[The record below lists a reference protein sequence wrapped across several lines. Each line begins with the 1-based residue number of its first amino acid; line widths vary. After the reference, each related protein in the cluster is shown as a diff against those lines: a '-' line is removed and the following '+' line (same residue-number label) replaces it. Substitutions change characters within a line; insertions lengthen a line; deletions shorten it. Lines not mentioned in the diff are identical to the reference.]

1 MAASWGD
8 DRGAVRLRGARGCG
22 SKVAT
27 VSWSSPKY
35 LAATACTCSGVTLR
49 SKASRRAWAPGP
61 NPCAQLRP
69 SSCAW
74 LIIESRW
81 YTLAGIHC
89 VLTRSSSAW
98 PTPSRA
104 TRATSARSASS
115 TCCAARPAAG
125 TPLSRNRLGPR
136 PMTSAELLALS
147 GTGCAPW
154 WGQAV
159 EQERARAAS
168 DDQCRTAG
176 AVGHGLRA
184 LGQRPFEPGAVVAA
198 EHGGQ
203 HLQRQ

>member
-49 SKASRRAWAPGP
+49 SKASRRSWASGA
-61 NPCAQLRP
+61 NPCAQLLP

-81 YTLAGIHC
+81 YTLAAIHC

-98 PTPSRA
+98 PTPSGA
-104 TRATSARSASS
+104 PPAPS
-115 TCCAARPAAG
+115 AARRPSPRLAPPVAPPARDFGAQ
-125 TPLSRNRLGPR
+125 RVFD
-136 PMTSAELLALS
+136 LLRCPP
-147 GTGCAPW
+147 GCGHA
-154 WGQAV
+154 A
-159 EQERARAAS
+159 EQEQARAAP

-176 AVGHGLRA
+176 A
-184 LGQRPFEPGAVVAA
+184 
-198 EHGGQ
+198 
-203 HLQRQ
+203 

>member
-49 SKASRRAWAPGP
+49 SKASRRSWASGA
-61 NPCAQLRP
+61 NPCAQLLP

-74 LIIESRW
+74 LIIESRC
-81 YTLAGIHC
+81 YTLAAIHC

-104 TRATSARSASS
+104 PRATSARSASS
-115 TCCAARPAAG
+115 ACPAARPAPG
-125 TPLSRNRLGPR
+125 PPPGRDRLR
-136 PMTSAELLALS
+136 P
-147 GTGCAPW
+147 PP
-154 WGQAV
+154 
-159 EQERARAAS
+159 

-203 HLQRQ
+203 HLQRQGVMVGL